1 VWCENPFRIAEISA
15 NPTDSERGCKQAI
28 CKFSIRSVCH
38 KTSINCETFVRT
50 FVSILREDF
59 WKRIVIR
66 AGLYGVST
74 KSEIETDQA
83 LQPTLFGSF
92 ILSEGLMPF
101 AADYA
106 MISSSSSYEHRRADT
121 ARRVPT
127 NIKEYRMADVL
138 QTLSD
143 AMAEAVEAAGAS
155 VVQVAARRRLPAS
168 GVVWSADGV
177 IVTSHHVIE
186 NDEKIR
192 IGLPNGESV
201 SATLVGRDPSTDLA
215 VLRAEA
221 SGLTVPNWAEL
232 NEVRVGHLGLALG
245 RPGDSVQATLGV
257 VSALSH
263 SDNDQKY
270 FAQTDVVMY
279 PGFSGGPLVGV
290 TGQVLGLNSSA
301 LMRGV
306 SLAVQ
311 TPTIRFVV
319 ENLLTHG
326 KMRRGYLGVGVQP
339 ARLPA
344 ALAEQLG
351 QKTGALVVSV
361 ETDSPAD
368 KGGLFMGD
376 TIVALDGHSIEDM
389 DSLLASLSGAHIG
402 ATVPVRIVRGGQV
415 QEVSVTIGERA

>member
-1 VWCENPFRIAEISA
+1 
-15 NPTDSERGCKQAI
+15 
-28 CKFSIRSVCH
+28 
-38 KTSINCETFVRT
+38 
-50 FVSILREDF
+50 
-59 WKRIVIR
+59 
-66 AGLYGVST
+66 
-74 KSEIETDQA
+74 
-83 LQPTLFGSF
+83 
-92 ILSEGLMPF
+92 
-101 AADYA
+101 
-106 MISSSSSYEHRRADT
+106 
-121 ARRVPT
+121 
-127 NIKEYRMADVL
+127 MADVL

-143 AMAEAVEAAGAS
+143 AMAEAVESAGAS

-192 IGLPNGESV
+192 IGLANGETV
-201 SATLVGRDPSTDLA
+201 SATLIGRDPSTDLA
-215 VLRAEA
+215 VLHADTG
-221 SGLTVPNWAEL
+221 GLTVPAWAEL
-232 NEVRVGHLGLALG
+232 DEVRVGHLGLALG
-245 RPGDSVQATLGV
+245 RPGDTVQATLGV
-257 VSALSH
+257 VSALSR

-351 QKTGALVVSV
+351 QKTGALIVSV
-361 ETDSPAD
+361 EADSPAD

-376 TIVALDGHSIEDM
+376 TLVALDGHNINDM
-389 DSLLASLSGAHIG
+389 ESLLASLSGTRIG